1 MKNKTFCSLIPLLAL
16 MMLPIP
22 ASALCLGCSCTV
34 TATGVSFGN
43 YDPFGSNVDAAGNV
57 RVSCR
62 SLITLGTI
70 NYSATL
76 NKGLHGADFTP
87 RQMANDANNIYRLD
101 YYLYS
106 DSGHTAN
113 WGDGTDGTGV
123 VTGSITLFILL
134 DSAYVDH
141 PVYGRIPGSQTSAQV
156 GSYSDT
162 ITVTID
168 YN

>member
-1 MKNKTFCSLIPLLAL
+1 MKNKTFCSLISLLLL
-16 MMLPIP
+16 MTLPIS

-43 YDPFGSNVDAAGNV
+43 YNPFGSNVDAAGNV
-57 RVSCR
+57 RVSCQAI
-62 SLITLGTI
+62 LNIFGNI
-70 NYSATL
+70 NYSVAL
-76 NKGLHGADFTP
+76 DKGLYGADFTP
-87 RQMANDANNIYRLD
+87 RQMANSSYRLD

-113 WGDGTDGTGV
+113 WGNGTDGTGV
-123 VTGSITLFILL
+123 VSGVIALSLL
-134 DSAYVDH
+134 LPSAHVDH
-141 PVYGRIPGSQTSAQV
+141 PVYGRIPGSQTTAHV